1 MHDTAHLPISTVN
14 PIAYLCAEFG
24 FDATLPI
31 YAGGLGI
38 LAGDTLKEAAD
49 QHFPM
54 VGVGLLYRG
63 LSMRQSVNEEGQQQ
77 ESDWEFDPVSCG
89 LEHVYLDGMPL
100 FIKVHMT
107 EVDVWLRVWKKTF
120 SPEVTLYL
128 LDSNTDQNALP
139 ERSLT
144 QILYSGTHE
153 LQVKQQLILGV
164 GAVKLLSTLGI
175 KPSLYHCNEG
185 RPAFAHWQL
194 IRELMDHHKVNF
206 ASAKALARDKMVY
219 TNHTLVAAGN
229 MTYSMDLLR
238 VMARYYA
245 DKMNVPVDEL
255 VQLGIE
261 ENRDAFSITRF
272 ALNVSRKAS
281 GVSALHTRLSEQ
293 TWPEYRWVN
302 VTNGVHFP
310 TWQSPAIRALASAS
324 PEPQVL
330 WDAHVKAKLEL
341 AQFCQAH
348 TGYTYDPQ
356 RLVITWARR
365 LAGYKQAGLL
375 FSDISR
381 LAKLIKNADRPIQ
394 LLIAGKAHGGD
405 TAGKALLQSI
415 IGYLKHELSGNALY
429 LPNYNIAVAQ
439 QLVRG
444 SDVWL
449 NTPVLGQ
456 EACGT
461 SGMKAASNGVLQC
474 TVADGWAAEVDW
486 KDAGYVLD
494 PHHTGEHLLKTLEQE
509 IVPLYYTRTNGLPIA
524 WIERMQKT
532 LRIATGYSASRM
544 LKEYQD
550 KLYTV

>member
-1 MHDTAHLPISTVN
+1 MQYPAQLPISTVN
-14 PIAYLCAEFG
+14 PVAYVCAEFG
-24 FDATLPI
+24 FDANLPI

-63 LSMRQSVNEEGQQQ
+63 LSMKQSITLDGEQVEE
-77 ESDWEFDPVSCG
+77 DWEFDPVAVG
-89 LEHVYLDGMPL
+89 LEHVYLDNMPL

-120 SPEVTLYL
+120 NSEVTLYL
-128 LDSNTDQNALP
+128 LDSDTDQNALP

-153 LQVKQQLILGV
+153 LQIKQQLILGV

-194 IRELMDHHKVNF
+194 IRELMEHHKVNF

-229 MTYSMDLLR
+229 MSYSMDLVR
-238 VMARYYA
+238 VVARYYA
-245 DKMNVPVDEL
+245 DKMNVGVDEL

-272 ALNVSRKAS
+272 TLNVSRKAS
-281 GVSALHTRLSEQ
+281 GVSALHSRLSEQ
-293 TWPEYRWVN
+293 TWPEYRWIN

-310 TWQSPAIRALASAS
+310 TWQAPQIRALSTTA

-330 WDAHVKAKLEL
+330 WDAHNQAKREL
-341 AQFCQAH
+341 AEFCQRH
-348 TGYTYDPQ
+348 TGYSYDPNQ
-356 RLVITWARR
+356 LVISWSRR

-375 FSDISR
+375 FSDIAR
-381 LAKLIKNADRPIQ
+381 LVRILKDADRPVQ

-405 TAGKALLQSI
+405 SAGKALLKSI
-415 IGYLKHELSGNALY
+415 IGYLKNELAGSALY

-461 SGMKAASNGVLQC
+461 SGMKAASNGVVQC

-486 KDAGYVLD
+486 NEIGFVLD
-494 PHHTGEHLLKTLEQE
+494 PHQTAQHLFETLEQK
-509 IVPLYYTRTNGLPIA
+509 IIPLYYTRTDGLPLE
-524 WIERMQKT
+524 WIKMMQKT
-532 LRIATGYSASRM
+532 LQMSKNYSAERM
-544 LKEYQD
+544 LKEYVE
-550 KLYTV
+550 KLYI